1 MIIYIKQ
8 NEIVTEFYI
17 DEPTH
22 NRLIEE
28 GFQEVEVADVEIPS
42 DYTCE
47 HFIKENGIW
56 IYKPDNK

>member
-1 MIIYIKQ
+1 MIIYIKE

-28 GFQEVEVADVEIPS
+28 GFQEVKVADVEIPS
-42 DYTCE
+42 DYRCE
-47 HFIKENGIW
+47 HFVKENGIW
-56 IYKPDNK
+56 KYIV